1 MREIKAIFE
10 KSTGYVFVVSYPKD
24 AHDEFAIELM
34 GHPTQLFSSK
44 KELDEKLKS
53 GVWAACKEPA
63 HPVRHIHAD
72 HMIAAANDVSI
83 EWQFK
88 YYGEWICIDK
98 PDWNVDVEYRQKPKD
113 REFPK
118 CQHVAEIFKGI
129 KFGETT
135 AKEFAEYI
143 ANEAIKFHIL
153 DCEKINESTVNPVHD
168 FNSDK

>member
-1 MREIKAIFE
+1 MDIFWRHYCKPRLSNVGLLKSNPQCKLCYTSQEEIKMREIKSIFE

-63 HPVRHIHAD
+63 HPMRHIHAD
-72 HMIAAANDVSI
+72 HMIAAAN
-83 EWQFK
+83 
-88 YYGEWICIDK
+88 
-98 PDWNVDVEYRQKPKD
+98 
-113 REFPK
+113 
-118 CQHVAEIFKGI
+118 AI
-129 KFGETT
+129 KQ
-135 AKEFAEYI
+135 FAEYI